1 MMKHLEDLTVKELRQ
16 AAKELNVKGRSKMNK
31 AELIEALK
39 TREPKKEKTEEKT
52 NQEANQNT
60 DHKVVRKI
68 VQNKNTDSKGLIRI
82 WHDVVRTLPPGT
94 PVTVKMFSDE
104 DVIKTFTGRLK
115 EGNRKRDDG
124 LPDVFI
130 KIRAKKPFNIQLY
143 DNIQV
148 FMTEKDYQKARYG
161 EYFLYSKIN
170 SE

>member
-82 WHDVVRTLPPGT
+82 WHDVVRTLPPRT

-161 EYFLYSKIN
+161 E
-170 SE
+170 

>member
-1 MMKHLEDLTVKELRQ
+1 MKHLEDLTVKELRQ

-124 LPDVFI
+124 LQDVFI

-161 EYFLYSKIN
+161 E
-170 SE
+170 

>member
-16 AAKELNVKGRSKMNK
+16 AAKELNIKGRSKMNK

-161 EYFLYSKIN
+161 E
-170 SE
+170 

>member
-124 LPDVFI
+124 LTDVFI

-161 EYFLYSKIN
+161 E
-170 SE
+170 

>member
-16 AAKELNVKGRSKMNK
+16 AAKELNIKGRSKMNK

-104 DVIKTFTGRLK
+104 DVIKTFTGKLK

-161 EYFLYSKIN
+161 E
-170 SE
+170 

>member
-1 MMKHLEDLTVKELRQ
+1 MKHLEDLTVKELRQ

-104 DVIKTFTGRLK
+104 DIIKTFTGKLK

-161 EYFLYSKIN
+161 E
-170 SE
+170 

>member
-82 WHDVVRTLPPGT
+82 WHDVVRTLPAGT

-161 EYFLYSKIN
+161 E
-170 SE
+170 

>member
-1 MMKHLEDLTVKELRQ
+1 MKHLEDLTVKELRQ

-104 DVIKTFTGRLK
+104 DVIKTFTGKTK

-130 KIRAKKPFNIQLY
+130 KIHAKKPFNIQLY

-161 EYFLYSKIN
+161 E
-170 SE
+170 

>member
-1 MMKHLEDLTVKELRQ
+1 MKHLEDLTVKELRQ

-39 TREPKKEKTEEKT
+39 TREAKT

-60 DHKVVRKI
+60 DHKAVRKI
-68 VQNKNTDSKGLIRI
+68 TQYTDSKGLIRI

-130 KIRAKKPFNIQLY
+130 KIHAKKPFNIQLY

-161 EYFLYSKIN
+161 E
-170 SE
+170 

>member
-1 MMKHLEDLTVKELRQ
+1 
-16 AAKELNVKGRSKMNK
+16 MNK

-39 TREPKKEKTEEKT
+39 IREPKKEKTEEKT

-148 FMTEKDYQKARYG
+148 FMTEKDYQKARCG
-161 EYFLYSKIN
+161 E
-170 SE
+170 

>member
-1 MMKHLEDLTVKELRQ
+1 MKHLEDLTVKELRQ
-16 AAKELNVKGRSKMNK
+16 AARELNIKGRSKMNK

-104 DVIKTFTGRLK
+104 NRIKTFTGRIK
-115 EGNRKRDDG
+115 AGNRKRDDG

-130 KIRAKKPFNIQLY
+130 KVGAKKPFNLQLY

-148 FMTEKDYQKARYG
+148 FMTEKDFQKAK
-161 EYFLYSKIN
+161 YSK
-170 SE
+170 

>member
-1 MMKHLEDLTVKELRQ
+1 MKHLEDLTVKELRQ

-124 LPDVFI
+124 LQDVFI
-130 KIRAKKPFNIQLY
+130 KIRAKNPFNIQLY

-161 EYFLYSKIN
+161 E
-170 SE
+170 

>member
-60 DHKVVRKI
+60 DHKAVRKI
-68 VQNKNTDSKGLIRI
+68 TQNTDSKGLIRI
-82 WHDVVRTLPPGT
+82 WHDVVRTLPVGT

-104 DVIKTFTGRLK
+104 NIIKTFTGRLK

-124 LPDVFI
+124 LRDVFI

-161 EYFLYSKIN
+161 E
-170 SE
+170 

>member
-16 AAKELNVKGRSKMNK
+16 AAKELNIKGRSKMNK
-31 AELIEALK
+31 AELIETLK

-82 WHDVVRTLPPGT
+82 WHDVVRTLPVGT
-94 PVTVKMFSDE
+94 PVPVKMFSDE
-104 DVIKTFTGRLK
+104 DIIKTFTGRLK

-124 LPDVFI
+124 LPDIYI
-130 KIRAKKPFNIQLY
+130 KVHARKPFNLQLY

-161 EYFLYSKIN
+161 E
-170 SE
+170 

>member
-1 MMKHLEDLTVKELRQ
+1 MKHLEDLTVKELRQ

-60 DHKVVRKI
+60 DYKVVRKI

-161 EYFLYSKIN
+161 E
-170 SE
+170 

>member
-1 MMKHLEDLTVKELRQ
+1 MKHLEDLTVKELRQ
-16 AAKELNVKGRSKMNK
+16 AAKELNIKGRSKMNK
-31 AELIEALK
+31 AELIETLK

-82 WHDVVRTLPPGT
+82 WHDVVRTLPVGT

-104 DVIKTFTGRLK
+104 DIIKTFTGRLK

-124 LPDVFI
+124 LPDIYI
-130 KIRAKKPFNIQLY
+130 KVHARKPFNLQLY

-161 EYFLYSKIN
+161 E
-170 SE
+170 

>member
-1 MMKHLEDLTVKELRQ
+1 M
-16 AAKELNVKGRSKMNK
+16 
-31 AELIEALK
+31 
-39 TREPKKEKTEEKT
+39 
-52 NQEANQNT
+52 
-60 DHKVVRKI
+60 
-68 VQNKNTDSKGLIRI
+68 
-82 WHDVVRTLPPGT
+82 RTLPPGT

-124 LPDVFI
+124 LQDVFI

-161 EYFLYSKIN
+161 E
-170 SE
+170 

>member
-1 MMKHLEDLTVKELRQ
+1 MKHLEELTVKELRQ

-161 EYFLYSKIN
+161 E
-170 SE
+170 